1 MSVITGSNLSRRF
14 GPLDVFQG
22 VNIRVEKGDRIGLV
36 GPNGEGKTTLLRI
49 LAGLDAPTDGVVT
62 RMRGMTIG
70 YLPQDPPPAG
80 DRTLWDDVSAQF
92 AGLMRRADELRRLEE
107 QMADPLA
114 YEQALAEYGPLQ
126 AAFEAAGGYDWELRV
141 RQVLTGLGFPPA
153 EHHLPLAY
161 LSGGQR
167 TRGLLARL
175 LLQEPDL
182 LLMDE
187 PTNHLDLQATEWLE
201 SVLLQWRGSM
211 VVVSHDRYFLDRVAN
226 RIWELA
232 NQRLDAYRGNYSHFS
247 LQRTMRRERQL
258 EEWKRQ
264 QQYIAKEQEYI
275 RRNIAG
281 QNTRQAQGRRTRLER
296 MAAEDGLVERPEE
309 RQAIRLNLDA
319 RLRSG
324 NLVMRTRDL
333 VVGYRSSNGNQ
344 PRREDV
350 SGGYEYV
357 ARHSGPTPDDNVL
370 FRSED
375 IELLRGQRV
384 ALIGPNGA
392 GKSTFLK
399 TVLGQLQPLGGRL
412 RIGASV
418 HIGYLA
424 QAHDML
430 VPEKTILDTILD
442 ASPRMEIGQ
451 ARSFLGRF
459 LFSGDDA
466 YKTIEVLSGGQRSRV
481 ALALLTLQGAN
492 FLLLDEPT
500 NHLDIDSQEV
510 LEDMLKAFGGTV
522 LLVTHDRY
530 LVDAVATQV
539 WALDAQRG
547 EMRAYEGNYSAYL
560 AAKAAE
566 EETASESQVDDSALS
581 DARLHRERSRE
592 ERRQRKV
599 VEQRQAEADRL
610 EELIHSMERRLETLG
625 EQIAAASQAQ
635 ELERVRA
642 LGVEYQAVADR
653 LHQLM
658 EEWTEFAL

>member
-1 MSVITGSNLSRRF
+1 MTVLTGSNLSRRF

-232 NQRLDAYRGNYSHFS
+232 SQRLDAYRGNYSHFS

-375 IELLRGQRV
+375 IELLRGERV

>member
-375 IELLRGQRV
+375 IELLRGERV

-642 LGVEYQAVADR
+642 LGVEYQAVEDR

>member
-1 MSVITGSNLSRRF
+1 MTVLTGSNLSRRF

-232 NQRLDAYRGNYSHFS
+232 SQRLDAYRGNYSHFS

-264 QQYIAKEQEYI
+264 QQFIAKEQDYI

-296 MAAEDGLVERPEE
+296 MVAEDGLVERPEE

-375 IELLRGQRV
+375 IELLRGERV

>member
-1 MSVITGSNLSRRF
+1 MTVLTGSNLSRRF
-14 GPLDVFQG
+14 GPLDVFQDIN
-22 VNIRVEKGDRIGLV
+22 VRVEKGDRIGLV

-49 LAGLDAPTDGVVT
+49 LAGHDAPTDGTVT
-62 RMRGMTIG
+62 RMRGLTIG

-80 DRTLWDDVSAQF
+80 ERSLWDDVSTQF
-92 AGLMRRADELRRLEE
+92 DGLRRRAEALRILEE
-107 QMADPLA
+107 QMADA
-114 YEQALAEYGPLQ
+114 DSYEQALAEYGPLQ
-126 AAFEAAGGYDWELRV
+126 AAFETAGGYDWELRV

-153 EHHLPLAY
+153 EHHLPLAH

-201 SVLLQWRGSM
+201 SVLLGWRGCM

-232 NQRLDAYRGNYSHFS
+232 NGRLDAYRGNYSHFS

-264 QQYIAKEQEYI
+264 QQTIAKEEDYI

-296 MAAEDGLVERPEE
+296 MIAEGGLVERPDE
-309 RQAIRLNLDA
+309 RQAIRLDLDP

-324 NLVMRTRDL
+324 NLVMRSRDL
-333 VVGYRSSNGNQ
+333 VVGYRASNGQ
-344 PRREDV
+344 APRREDV

-357 ARHSGPTPDDNVL
+357 ARHAGPAPDDTVL

-418 HIGYLA
+418 HVGYLA
-424 QAHDML
+424 QAHDTL
-430 VPEKTILDTILD
+430 VPEKTVIDTILD
-442 ASPRMEIGQ
+442 AAPRMEIGE
-451 ARSFLGRF
+451 ARRFLGRF

-466 YKTIEVLSGGQRSRV
+466 FKTIDVLSGGQRSRV

-539 WALDAQRG
+539 WVLDDQSG
-547 EMRAYEGNYSAYL
+547 ELRAYEGNYSAYQ

-566 EETASESQVDDSALS
+566 EVAVGESQVDETAVSDSQVS
-581 DARLHRERSRE
+581 RERSRE

-610 EELIHSMERRLETLG
+610 VELIHAMEGRLEALG
-625 EQIAAASQAQ
+625 EQIAAASQSQ
-635 ELERVRA
+635 DLQRVRT
-642 LGVEYQAVADR
+642 LGVEYQAVDDR

-658 EEWTEFAL
+658 EEWSEFS

>member
-232 NQRLDAYRGNYSHFS
+232 SQRLDAYRGNYSHFS

-296 MAAEDGLVERPEE
+296 MAAEDGLIERPEE

-375 IELLRGQRV
+375 IELLRGERV

>member
-1 MSVITGSNLSRRF
+1 MSVLTGSNLSRRF

-22 VNIRVEKGDRIGLV
+22 LNVRVEKGDRIGLV

-92 AGLMRRADELRRLEE
+92 AGLLRRADELRRLEE

-153 EHHLPLAY
+153 EHHLPLSY

-201 SVLLQWRGSM
+201 GVLLQWRGSM
-211 VVVSHDRYFLDRVAN
+211 IVVSHDRYFLDRVAN
-226 RIWELA
+226 RIWELS

-264 QQYIAKEQEYI
+264 QQFIAKEQEYI
-275 RRNIAG
+275 RRNLAG

-296 MAAEDGLVERPEE
+296 MVAEDGLVERPEE

-333 VVGYRSSNGNQ
+333 VVGYRSSNGSQ

-370 FRSED
+370 FRSDD
-375 IELLRGQRV
+375 IELTRGERV

-539 WALDAQRG
+539 WALDPERG

-566 EETASESQVDDSALS
+566 EETVSESQPDDAALS
-581 DARLHRERSRE
+581 DAQLHRERSRE

-610 EELIHSMERRLETLG
+610 EELIHAMERRLEALG

-635 ELERVRA
+635 ELHRVRT
-642 LGVEYQAVADR
+642 LGVEYQAVEDR

>member
-1 MSVITGSNLSRRF
+1 MTVLTGSNLSRRF

-375 IELLRGQRV
+375 IELLRGERV

>member
-1 MSVITGSNLSRRF
+1 
-14 GPLDVFQG
+14 
-22 VNIRVEKGDRIGLV
+22 
-36 GPNGEGKTTLLRI
+36 
-49 LAGLDAPTDGVVT
+49 
-62 RMRGMTIG
+62 
-70 YLPQDPPPAG
+70 
-80 DRTLWDDVSAQF
+80 
-92 AGLMRRADELRRLEE
+92 
-107 QMADPLA
+107 
-114 YEQALAEYGPLQ
+114 
-126 AAFEAAGGYDWELRV
+126 
-141 RQVLTGLGFPPA
+141 
-153 EHHLPLAY
+153 
-161 LSGGQR
+161 
-167 TRGLLARL
+167 
-175 LLQEPDL
+175 
-182 LLMDE
+182 
-187 PTNHLDLQATEWLE
+187 
-201 SVLLQWRGSM
+201 
-211 VVVSHDRYFLDRVAN
+211 
-226 RIWELA
+226 
-232 NQRLDAYRGNYSHFS
+232 
-247 LQRTMRRERQL
+247 
-258 EEWKRQ
+258 
-264 QQYIAKEQEYI
+264 
-275 RRNIAG
+275 
-281 QNTRQAQGRRTRLER
+281 TRLER

-333 VVGYRSSNGNQ
+333 VIGYRATNGSQ

-357 ARHSGPTPDDNVL
+357 ARHSGPSPDDNVL

-375 IELLRGQRV
+375 IELLRGERV

>member
-424 QAHDML
+424 QAHNTL

>member
-1 MSVITGSNLSRRF
+1 
-14 GPLDVFQG
+14 
-22 VNIRVEKGDRIGLV
+22 
-36 GPNGEGKTTLLRI
+36 
-49 LAGLDAPTDGVVT
+49 
-62 RMRGMTIG
+62 
-70 YLPQDPPPAG
+70 
-80 DRTLWDDVSAQF
+80 
-92 AGLMRRADELRRLEE
+92 
-107 QMADPLA
+107 
-114 YEQALAEYGPLQ
+114 
-126 AAFEAAGGYDWELRV
+126 
-141 RQVLTGLGFPPA
+141 
-153 EHHLPLAY
+153 
-161 LSGGQR
+161 
-167 TRGLLARL
+167 
-175 LLQEPDL
+175 
-182 LLMDE
+182 MDE

-201 SVLLQWRGSM
+201 QVLLQWRGSM

-226 RIWELA
+226 RIWELS

-264 QQYIAKEQEYI
+264 QQFIAKEQDYI

-296 MAAEDGLVERPEE
+296 MAAEDGLIERPDE

-333 VVGYRSSNGNQ
+333 VIGYRSSNGSQ

-357 ARHSGPTPDDNVL
+357 ARHAGPTPDDNVL

-375 IELLRGQRV
+375 IELTRGERV

-466 YKTIEVLSGGQRSRV
+466 YKTIAVLSGGQRSRV

-539 WALDAQRG
+539 WVLDVARG

-566 EETASESQVDDSALS
+566 EETASESPTDDATLS
-581 DARLHRERSRE
+581 DAQLHRERSRE

-610 EELIHSMERRLETLG
+610 EELIHAMERRLEALG
-625 EQIAAASQAQ
+625 EQIAVASQAQ
-635 ELERVRA
+635 ELQRVRT
-642 LGVEYQAVADR
+642 LGVEYQAVEER

>member
-1 MSVITGSNLSRRF
+1 MTVLTGSNLSRRF

-232 NQRLDAYRGNYSHFS
+232 SQRLDAYRGNYSHFS

-296 MAAEDGLVERPEE
+296 MAAEDGLIERPEE

-333 VVGYRSSNGNQ
+333 VVGYRSSNVSQ

-357 ARHSGPTPDDNVL
+357 ARYGEPSPDDNVL

-375 IELLRGQRV
+375 IELLRGERV

>member
-1 MSVITGSNLSRRF
+1 M
-14 GPLDVFQG
+14 
-22 VNIRVEKGDRIGLV
+22 
-36 GPNGEGKTTLLRI
+36 
-49 LAGLDAPTDGVVT
+49 
-62 RMRGMTIG
+62 
-70 YLPQDPPPAG
+70 
-80 DRTLWDDVSAQF
+80 
-92 AGLMRRADELRRLEE
+92 
-107 QMADPLA
+107 
-114 YEQALAEYGPLQ
+114 
-126 AAFEAAGGYDWELRV
+126 
-141 RQVLTGLGFPPA
+141 
-153 EHHLPLAY
+153 
-161 LSGGQR
+161 
-167 TRGLLARL
+167 
-175 LLQEPDL
+175 
-182 LLMDE
+182 
-187 PTNHLDLQATEWLE
+187 
-201 SVLLQWRGSM
+201 
-211 VVVSHDRYFLDRVAN
+211 
-226 RIWELA
+226 
-232 NQRLDAYRGNYSHFS
+232 
-247 LQRTMRRERQL
+247 
-258 EEWKRQ
+258 
-264 QQYIAKEQEYI
+264 
-275 RRNIAG
+275 
-281 QNTRQAQGRRTRLER
+281 
-296 MAAEDGLVERPEE
+296 
-309 RQAIRLNLDA
+309 
-319 RLRSG
+319 
-324 NLVMRTRDL
+324 
-333 VVGYRSSNGNQ
+333 
-344 PRREDV
+344 
-350 SGGYEYV
+350 
-357 ARHSGPTPDDNVL
+357 
-370 FRSED
+370 
-375 IELLRGQRV
+375 LRGERV

-610 EELIHSMERRLETLG
+610 EELIQSMERRLETLG

-642 LGVEYQAVADR
+642 LGVEYQAVEDR

>member
-1 MSVITGSNLSRRF
+1 MTVLTGSNLSRRF

-232 NQRLDAYRGNYSHFS
+232 SQRLDAYRGNYSHFS

-333 VVGYRSSNGNQ
+333 VIGYRATNGQ
-344 PRREDV
+344 EPRREDV

-357 ARHSGPTPDDNVL
+357 ARHAGPSPDDNVL

-375 IELLRGQRV
+375 IELLRGERV

-642 LGVEYQAVADR
+642 LGVEYQAVEDR